1 MTRPTYEQIASSFD
15 LWQEYA
21 DTSGAFGRGEFDA
34 MSVADRVSLLIEAF
48 GPEPERA
55 LTVDELL
62 DSTAVGGGFHDWATD
77 GAVVRVTADQ
87 LRPALE
93 AAYDPDMPN
102 WAALVDLDDVVAAD
116 A

>member
-1 MTRPTYEQIASSFD
+1 MTRPAYEQIAGSFD

-21 DTSGAFGRGEFDA
+21 DTAGSFSRDEFDA
-34 MSVADRVSLLIEAF
+34 MSLDDRVDLLIQTF
-48 GPEPERA
+48 GPEPERT
-55 LTVDELL
+55 LTVDELM

-77 GAVVRVTADQ
+77 AAVIRVTAEQ

-93 AAYDPDMPN
+93 AAYDENMPN
-102 WAALVDLDDVVAAD
+102 WPVFVDLDDKAAN